1 MPEEF
6 GNIGRGHLKTP
17 RVGGGVG
24 VGPEVRRQL
33 IPSTGV
39 APPSPESP
47 PPHGAAL
54 TFEAV
59 AQRAVPS
66 VGGAGTIPS
75 ARAVAFDHHLRLR
88 PPPGSGEAPPRRP
101 PRWVWEI
108 KPP

>member
-1 MPEEF
+1 M
-6 GNIGRGHLKTP
+6 
-17 RVGGGVG
+17 G

-88 PPPGSGEAPPRRP
+88 PPPGSRRP